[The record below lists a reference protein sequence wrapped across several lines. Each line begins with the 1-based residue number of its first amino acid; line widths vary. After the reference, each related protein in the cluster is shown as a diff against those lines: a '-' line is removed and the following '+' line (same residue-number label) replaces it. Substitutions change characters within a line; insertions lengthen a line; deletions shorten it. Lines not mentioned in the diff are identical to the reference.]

1 MISLFALFALTS
13 RASDSGYSREPQ
25 CRIKYVQLV
34 AFCVSRNKSSRS
46 PADRKAACL
55 VNASAELKCTKTRR
69 AAAENHRET
78 RSDRNRTLRQARH
91 GETPTRV
98 TNSPLSPC
106 PGPTHSLREMLTPV
120 SCHHAKLI
128 FLMERE
134 RSTGYTHKRST
145 SSSLSYIIIV
155 TNEVSGE
162 AAVSQSSSL
171 FPRSSAITDHSPAR
185 RPRSARPAPGAS
197 SLSLDRS
204 GQIAPAGGLL
214 AERAGHAGWC
224 RGDRAESL
232 PPCASAEP
240 ASSSHARQRSRPAG
254 SPPAPADAGVAHTGD
269 FDICLRLSAPVPA
282 SSCPSGATPH
292 TGGLERDRHCPA
304 GTERG
309 LWRVKGAAPRRSAR
323 LSPGAGA
330 GGAQE
335 AVNSVWPG
343 GERVGT
349 GSERQREPPASRDE
363 RGGLLSFLYS
373 CVQRDGELFKTV
385 LRLIIWVPLM
395 PALRGWSGDRL
406 KVTTVRSRLLPS
418 VTRQR
423 RRACPSP
430 VRCVPRCARAR
441 AGGSVIGCLCFLL
454 RSSGSDVLIVSPIV
468 PGKARATL
476 VHAVS
481 LPRSHTPLTRALHGE
496 AASSSGAQQIRH
508 NVTRTPALD
517 SILLI
522 NGQSLLPNQ
531 PRSKTAGIYLPMAC
545 ERPGSC
551 PALPGPRRGSWPGD
565 TRSVRVGAARETGN
579 GDPELPAGFGGSA
592 GGVAARVQS
601 RVADPVGVPE
611 PRLRASVHPGVLSA
625 CSPGFPTR
633 GPYSLVA
640 APPAGWRGM
649 ERRSESP
656 RLRDSPER
664 RGSSPDLSGPPPG
677 KMGRLEQN
685 GSPPGPRT
693 RHNGATLR
701 PLGAQ
706 PSVKGN
712 QKQAMGGH
720 SYTQPVCT
728 PGQPGIITRR
738 NEDSCLMIPVFCVV
752 EQADSAGEMEGR
764 EEHAEFVLVRKD
776 VLFTQLVETAL
787 LALGYSHSSAAQAQ
801 EASEPPGGTPGKLVA
816 MAAPPQE
823 LCARG
828 VGVENSGRGSP
839 CRRVLVCTRT
849 AKLGRHGGVFKK
861 GGGGGEQKET
871 PRTRKAPPNPDAQS
885 NSIGLGL
892 FHSEGSTAEAQCIIK
907 VGRWNPLPIHYLT
920 DAPEATVADMLL
932 DVYHM
937 VTLRIQLQSCAKLED
952 LPAEQWNHATV
963 RNALKELL
971 KEMNQSTLA
980 KECPLSQSMISS
992 IVNSTYYANVSSTK
1006 CQEFGRWYKK
1016 YKKIKGDYLEKMWS
1030 GRENSE
1036 IKVERDS
1043 LADFCVLGQRPPHLS
1058 GLAQLGNQL
1067 SPHNQLHH
1075 SPPLRAQVPPPAALQ
1090 PLLTPGGLLS
1100 PQLSPQ
1106 LVRQQLAMAH
1116 LINQQLA
1123 VSRLLAHQH
1132 PQAINQ
1138 QFLNHPPLPRPSKP
1152 SEPGASPAPTEVS
1165 PDIYQQVRDELK
1177 RASVSQAVFAR
1188 VAFNRTQGLLSEIL
1202 RKEED
1207 PRSASQSLLVN
1218 LKAMQNFLN
1227 LPEAERDRIYQEER
1241 ERSMNPPSGLPPS
1254 SAPSPGGPRLTQRH
1268 WSFGRQAI
1276 APFPL
1281 MWLDITSSK
1290 HEADIQPKPP
1300 GPSPELPLKVESLV
1314 NITSAI
1320 YDEIQQE
1327 MKRAKVSQAL
1337 FAKVAANKSQGWL
1350 CELLRWKESPSPE
1363 NRTLWENL
1371 CTIRRFLSLP
1381 QADRDLVYE
1390 EESRHHHSERLHT
1403 VLHLPDTAQVQ
1414 YTLTLCTLVQPQTLT
1429 ACQVR
1434 LRLTMPRCRMKG
1446 LGINRLKDRMSFIC
1460 NTWLTVRRAPPLCIE
1475 TWEFSSKSCT
1485 RNALRLCARPEGHQ
1499 AGTLCSPA
1507 FRKPE
1512 EQSAAEA
1519 QIYIGDEVTRNQK
1532 NPGSPRR
1539 QTEPPGEARPDP
1551 QKLTKLP
1558 DPHLQSAP
1566 GPARR
1571 QPHSEALFLIRGKAC
1586 PTRCSE
1592 ALHRQPSQPMKDTSP
1607 MREDPVQAALPS
1619 AGEEGGMVG
1628 GGGGAGGAGSGS
1640 KKPRSRTKISLEALG
1655 ILQSFIHDVGL
1666 YPDQEAIHTLSAQL
1680 DLPKHTIIKFFQ
1692 NQRYHVKHHGKLK
1705 EHAGAGGVDVS
1716 EYRDEELLSGS
1727 EDTESSEDGPED
1739 VYSLDTAPDDAKD
1752 KGHPPPARPNSLPPC
1767 NTSPSPRDTTE
1778 QQR

>member
-1 MISLFALFALTS
+1 
-13 RASDSGYSREPQ
+13 
-25 CRIKYVQLV
+25 
-34 AFCVSRNKSSRS
+34 
-46 PADRKAACL
+46 
-55 VNASAELKCTKTRR
+55 
-69 AAAENHRET
+69 
-78 RSDRNRTLRQARH
+78 
-91 GETPTRV
+91 
-98 TNSPLSPC
+98 
-106 PGPTHSLREMLTPV
+106 
-120 SCHHAKLI
+120 
-128 FLMERE
+128 
-134 RSTGYTHKRST
+134 
-145 SSSLSYIIIV
+145 
-155 TNEVSGE
+155 
-162 AAVSQSSSL
+162 
-171 FPRSSAITDHSPAR
+171 
-185 RPRSARPAPGAS
+185 
-197 SLSLDRS
+197 
-204 GQIAPAGGLL
+204 
-214 AERAGHAGWC
+214 
-224 RGDRAESL
+224 
-232 PPCASAEP
+232 
-240 ASSSHARQRSRPAG
+240 
-254 SPPAPADAGVAHTGD
+254 
-269 FDICLRLSAPVPA
+269 
-282 SSCPSGATPH
+282 
-292 TGGLERDRHCPA
+292 
-304 GTERG
+304 
-309 LWRVKGAAPRRSAR
+309 
-323 LSPGAGA
+323 
-330 GGAQE
+330 
-335 AVNSVWPG
+335 
-343 GERVGT
+343 
-349 GSERQREPPASRDE
+349 
-363 RGGLLSFLYS
+363 
-373 CVQRDGELFKTV
+373 
-385 LRLIIWVPLM
+385 
-395 PALRGWSGDRL
+395 
-406 KVTTVRSRLLPS
+406 
-418 VTRQR
+418 
-423 RRACPSP
+423 
-430 VRCVPRCARAR
+430 
-441 AGGSVIGCLCFLL
+441 
-454 RSSGSDVLIVSPIV
+454 
-468 PGKARATL
+468 
-476 VHAVS
+476 
-481 LPRSHTPLTRALHGE
+481 
-496 AASSSGAQQIRH
+496 
-508 NVTRTPALD
+508 
-517 SILLI
+517 
-522 NGQSLLPNQ
+522 
-531 PRSKTAGIYLPMAC
+531 
-545 ERPGSC
+545 
-551 PALPGPRRGSWPGD
+551 
-565 TRSVRVGAARETGN
+565 
-579 GDPELPAGFGGSA
+579 
-592 GGVAARVQS
+592 
-601 RVADPVGVPE
+601 
-611 PRLRASVHPGVLSA
+611 
-625 CSPGFPTR
+625 
-633 GPYSLVA
+633 
-640 APPAGWRGM
+640 M

-701 PLGAQ
+701 PLG
-706 PSVKGN
+706 G
-712 QKQAMGGH
+712 
-720 SYTQPVCT
+720 
-728 PGQPGIITRR
+728 
-738 NEDSCLMIPVFCVV
+738 LMIPVFCVV

-801 EASEPPGGTPGKLVA
+801 G
-816 MAAPPQE
+816 
-823 LCARG
+823 
-828 VGVENSGRGSP
+828 
-839 CRRVLVCTRT
+839 
-849 AKLGRHGGVFKK
+849 
-861 GGGGGEQKET
+861 
-871 PRTRKAPPNPDAQS
+871 
-885 NSIGLGL
+885 
-892 FHSEGSTAEAQCIIK
+892 IIK

-1058 GLAQLGNQL
+1058 GLAQLGSLGAGGGALVKGAGGTGEPQTPTQQSQQQQQQQQSQQQQQQL

-1254 SAPSPGGPRLTQRH
+1254 SAPSPGGPRLTQ
-1268 WSFGRQAI
+1268 
-1276 APFPL
+1276 
-1281 MWLDITSSK
+1281 
-1290 HEADIQPKPP
+1290 PKPP

-1403 VLHLPDTAQVQ
+1403 VLHLPDTAQV
-1414 YTLTLCTLVQPQTLT
+1414 
-1429 ACQVR
+1429 
-1434 LRLTMPRCRMKG
+1434 
-1446 LGINRLKDRMSFIC
+1446 
-1460 NTWLTVRRAPPLCIE
+1460 
-1475 TWEFSSKSCT
+1475 
-1485 RNALRLCARPEGHQ
+1485 
-1499 AGTLCSPA
+1499 
-1507 FRKPE
+1507 
-1512 EQSAAEA
+1512 
-1519 QIYIGDEVTRNQK
+1519 
-1532 NPGSPRR
+1532 
-1539 QTEPPGEARPDP
+1539 
-1551 QKLTKLP
+1551 
-1558 DPHLQSAP
+1558 
-1566 GPARR
+1566 
-1571 QPHSEALFLIRGKAC
+1571 
-1586 PTRCSE
+1586 
-1592 ALHRQPSQPMKDTSP
+1592 LHRQPSQPMKDTSP
-1607 MREDPVQAALPS
+1607 MREDPVQVALPS

-1628 GGGGAGGAGSGS
+1628 GGGGAGGAGGGS

-1739 VYSLDTAPDDAKD
+1739 VYSLDTTPDDAKD